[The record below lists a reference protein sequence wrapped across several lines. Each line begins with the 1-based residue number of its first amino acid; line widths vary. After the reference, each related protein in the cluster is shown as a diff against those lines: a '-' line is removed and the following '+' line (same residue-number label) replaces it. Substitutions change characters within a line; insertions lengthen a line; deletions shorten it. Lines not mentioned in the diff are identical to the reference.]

1 MVWLAASTITTRAAA
16 IAPAVPLQ
24 RSGSWPVGY
33 SVPAMVYSGASPPPP
48 LSSLPPPPGPLLPPP
63 LSSPPPPPPVWQLK
77 QDRPGFISGEPVF
90 PCVQN
95 VLLVQIALAFS
106 GSGGGGTTVV
116 PQVPP

>member
-1 MVWLAASTITTRAAA
+1 MVGLAASTITTGAAA

-63 LSSPPPPPPVWQLK
+63 LSSPPPPPPVWQPK
-77 QDRPGFISGEPVF
+77 QDRPGFITGEPGF
-90 PCVQN
+90 PSVPN
-95 VLLVQIALAFS
+95 EFLGQIAPAFS
-106 GSGGGGTTVV
+106 G
-116 PQVPP
+116 